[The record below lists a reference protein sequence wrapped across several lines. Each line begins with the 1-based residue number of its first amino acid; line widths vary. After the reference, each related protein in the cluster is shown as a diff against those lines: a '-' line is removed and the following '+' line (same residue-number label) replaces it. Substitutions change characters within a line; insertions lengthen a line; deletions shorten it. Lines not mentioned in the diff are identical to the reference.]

1 MENRAHAL
9 AAGLF
14 ALILGAAV
22 VFALWWF
29 SDTRDALR
37 TYHLVSTG
45 SVGGLNPQ
53 AVVRFRGIS
62 AGKVNSIRIDPD
74 DPRII
79 IVSIDISADLPVTR
93 GTRASLGYQGVT
105 GLAFI
110 QLDDRGL
117 DPTPLT
123 AVDGRP
129 PRIALEAGL
138 IDQLSDTAMDAIKRF
153 RELSDRVGR
162 FFDEENLG
170 RFRTMLA
177 TLESAALGV
186 DRTFQDAPEVLAAL
200 RDTMDQVMSKQNMD
214 SFAATLAN
222 LESISRETRPLAS
235 EIRALLVRLDAVL
248 GNVDEL
254 AQATG
259 DTVMDVTLPQLNSL
273 LIELTDTSARLGRL
287 IDEIDATPQMLI
299 TGRSERRPGPG
310 EAGFQVQR

>member
-14 ALILGAAV
+14 ALILGAGV
-22 VFALWWF
+22 VFAIWWF
-29 SDTRDALR
+29 SDTREELR

-74 DPRII
+74 DPRTI
-79 IVSIDISADLPVTR
+79 IVSISINADLPVTH

-110 QLDDRGL
+110 QLDDRGQ
-117 DPTPLT
+117 DPTLLT
-123 AVDGRP
+123 EVDGRP
-129 PRIALEAGL
+129 SRIALEAGL
-138 IDQLSDTAMDAIKRF
+138 IDQLSDTAMDAMQRF
-153 RELSDRVGR
+153 RELSEQVGG

-170 RFRTMLA
+170 RLRAMLA
-177 TLESAALGV
+177 TLESAAQGV
-186 DRTFQDAPEVLAAL
+186 DRTFQEAPEVLTAL
-200 RDTMDQVMSKQNMD
+200 RNTMDQVMSKQNLD
-214 SFAATLAN
+214 KFAATLAN
-222 LESISRETRPLAS
+222 LESISRETRPMAS

-248 GNVDEL
+248 ENVDDL

-287 IDEIDATPQMLI
+287 IDDIDATPQMLI